1 MLQKPMNKEQIAE
14 ALRFLFDPQN
24 VITLSMFIVKKD
36 DDGFTVRRAD
46 IAAEAQTS
54 LRNQF
59 QGFLRDEVFDSD
71 ELAYGSILQADGKT
85 NGAFTFDVVEKPDG
99 LQPLSDLLQDEENIP
114 EFNFGTEQV
123 VDIFGYIFL
132 LGNDEE
138 KVALYKKQYPIN
150 VLRRDRVLV
159 FRKSETRLEEVSE
172 DLISIDRKVQ
182 FMQIGEE
189 LIVLDTKVLERIFGF
204 ANAIRSGAEA
214 NVQNLLGP
222 TEFLADSALLLDRLD
237 NLTFARKLR
246 KINPNS
252 PVLNVEFEKLRDF
265 IKQHPKLKSRI
276 RFNDDETK
284 ISLDT
289 NVSMDLFIRL
299 LDDDYLKSELTDY
312 LYEVDRKD
320 VVTDEEE

>member
-1 MLQKPMNKEQIAE
+1 MTKEQIAE
-14 ALRFLFDPQN
+14 SLRFLFDPRN

-36 DDGFTVRRAD
+36 DDGFSVHRAD
-46 IAAEAQTS
+46 ITAEAQTS

-59 QGFLRDEVFDSD
+59 QGFLRDEVYDSD

-85 NGAFTFDVVEKPDG
+85 NGAFTFDVDEKPGG
-99 LQPLSDLLQDEENIP
+99 LHHLADLLQDEENIGD
-114 EFNFGTEQV
+114 FNFRTEQV
-123 VDIFGYIFL
+123 ADIFGYIFL

-138 KVALYKKQYPIN
+138 KIALYKKQYPIN
-150 VLRRDRVLV
+150 VLRRDRILV
-159 FRKSETRLEEVSE
+159 FKKSDTRLEEVND

-182 FMQIGEE
+182 FIQIGEE

-204 ANAIRSGAEA
+204 ENAIRSGAEA
-214 NVQNLLGP
+214 NVQNLLAP
-222 TEFLADSALLLDRLD
+222 SEFLADAAPLLDRLD

-246 KINPNS
+246 RINPNS
-252 PVLNVEFEKLRDF
+252 PVLNVDFEKLRDF
-265 IKQHPKLKSRI
+265 IKQHPKLKTRI

-284 ISLDT
+284 IALDT
-289 NVSMDLFIRL
+289 NVSMDLFIKL

-320 VVTDEEE
+320 VVTEDEA